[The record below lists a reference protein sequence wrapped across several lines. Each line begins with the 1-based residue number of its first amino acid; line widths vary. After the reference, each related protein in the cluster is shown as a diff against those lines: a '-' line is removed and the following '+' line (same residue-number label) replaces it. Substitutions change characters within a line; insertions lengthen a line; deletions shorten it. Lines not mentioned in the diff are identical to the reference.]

1 MQIQRGANHA
11 SSIKQPIQ
19 AFHTMKNY
27 HFALIIVAS
36 LLQVAVV
43 CAQQPQPIAAANLV
57 FQEADGIVAVEAE
70 PLPELKQ
77 TAKKNAYA
85 SANSNGNVVAV
96 SDKAQSPAVAK
107 KYDRIQPP
115 AGRLAIVADGNSP
128 DPDDIG
134 ATAVMFG
141 LLHATDLQ
149 SRLVHLSHS
158 CDLKPTS
165 RIPAADELRRQQV
178 LGQICR
184 DGVSQF
190 GPFPN
195 LAASFNCRTQQQ
207 AAVNNLRDAINRS
220 SKADPL
226 WIIEAGEPDIIGFA
240 LRAAKPA
247 KRAFVHVVSH
257 HPAND
262 NAGDFFSWQQ
272 ILNFGV
278 REHQIGD
285 QNVGLQTGVKV
296 WDWAKTSSNPRM
308 QWVWKQLAYAE
319 QDGVVK
325 FQTNKF
331 DCSDA
336 GMVYWWITGASTG
349 GNKHATPVEIAAMLR
364 RVQPHALRVDEN
376 FVDPLGFH
384 NPSPVFSWQL
394 PAGRGVQSQSAYRIV
409 VFDASRSDAAAS
421 LLWDSGKV
429 QSSQSAW
436 VRYGGPAFGP
446 RQRVSWKVRFWDDQG
461 KESDWSTDAFLEM
474 GLLANSDWQADWIE
488 VDCEPPKPDKVV
500 VVKAEYGNREGASPK
515 VASVTDRLNGAI
527 RNGVTAIR
535 VKPARLG
542 GDPAPGMEKSLWVE
556 YEVNGKKLTATVPEN
571 GSFNPYPSLTAHPGY
586 YLRRDFDVKPKVVTA
601 RLYASALGIY
611 EFQINGQRVGD
622 DALSP
627 GYTTYPKRVESL
639 TYDVTHLIREG
650 ENAIGALL
658 GEGWY
663 AGNLLLRKRKDLLAL
678 TPKLIG
684 QLELTYADGRIE
696 TIATDQSWKGTN
708 KGPIRAGGYYH
719 GEDYDA
725 TVDLGKWAQP
735 SYDDSA
741 WSPVVASSVETKPLL
756 APKRLPPVRVMKRMA
771 AIKLTEPEPGRFVFD
786 FGQNLVGVPEMTLPV
801 KAGENVTIRVA
812 EMLKQDGTLYTA
824 NYRSA
829 RSQATYVA
837 AKDGSVRYQPSL
849 SFFGFR
855 YVEISGLSA
864 GNELTKDSVTANVL
878 HTDFPSAGKFVSS
891 HDKLNQ
897 LQNNIRWG
905 QLGNF
910 IDIPTD
916 CPQRDERLGWT
927 GDAQAFL
934 PTSCFNYDVHSF
946 WARWLQSVRDE
957 QNEKGE
963 IPHTVPSTPFGYASP
978 GWADVVVTAPWEVYE
993 RTGDIRVLQ
1002 DNYDAMKKWVAVYEK
1017 RSTGFIPDLTGWGDW
1032 LQPYFK
1038 NGNKKGDTAQDL
1050 IATAYFG
1057 RSARIMNWTATALGK
1072 DAEAKR
1078 YEKLH
1083 ADIRR
1088 AFTAKYFPDGKVHP
1102 GANTQTACLMG
1113 LGYDLVDADQRE
1125 RVADVLL
1132 EKFKEADRHLRT
1144 GFLGTPLLAPVF
1156 DSIGRGDICYELLFK
1171 ESYPSWFYSINQGAT
1186 TMWER
1191 WNSYSH
1197 ADGFGDASMNSF
1209 NHYAYGAIGQF
1220 MYERIAGL
1228 SPDPEHPGYKHFF
1241 VRPLIGGPLKFASA
1255 ELRTP
1260 YGIAKSGWR
1269 RSDTGIVIEAVV
1281 PPNTTATAILPPG
1294 KFGEIQLNGKPH
1306 DHQNIKLTPGKHE
1319 ITLTDGDVAPSSD
1332 VIVPPVGG
1340 QDIVSFR
1347 PKLKIEFQFQNVKA
1361 EAKWTPVSEMPFNQ
1375 LYQIDCDERFSD
1387 PANMRLA
1394 IPFDRQLKKGDVVLV
1409 SYWIRRPKAGGQPN
1423 NVYLSIDDAA
1433 NDPVYENQLSAYREW
1448 KQHVRSFVVK
1458 RDVSSEG
1465 GHVQFDLGEAGTVV
1479 QIADFQLINY
1489 GPNYDIATL
1498 PKSTVMY
1505 AGREVNAP
1513 WRKEALA
1520 RIEKIRK
1527 GDFTIEVVDSTG
1539 KPISGAKVSVAM
1551 QRHAFGFGN
1560 AVNAEVLG
1568 APEGDFPIK
1577 PKRQITVSWED
1588 AQKYREMV
1596 TKYFDRVTFESELRP
1611 HNWQNLKSDNRVW
1624 QRRKTLLM
1632 DRAFPWLLENNI
1644 AARGHYLGWAPMDF
1658 NAFEKQFVGKP
1669 DAHRKW
1675 LWSHMADVLPATNK
1689 YVNEW
1694 DTINH
1699 IIGWGKHTYEK
1710 EYGGP
1715 QIYADIMAEAR
1726 RLAPDAT
1733 HAINEGKVLPDGYK
1747 REPYKEII
1755 RYLNEQGQAPDM
1767 VGFMGHFGL
1776 TSLTP
1781 PEELLKVY
1789 DEFAEIA
1796 PRLQLSEFD
1805 VDAGDDE
1812 QLQADYFRD
1821 VMIASFSHPNFEAIC
1836 QWGFWETLH
1845 WKPAAALW
1853 RKDWSLK
1860 PSGEV
1865 FVDLVAKQWWTNE
1878 ELTTDDSGTCR
1889 LRGFLGDYKVTVTKS
1904 TMANDRIVVLKRHGT
1919 KVRIEL
1925 R

>member
-1 MQIQRGANHA
+1 MNSKTQPNRQPNCNTQRLPNSFVSTDALSVANRRTA
-11 SSIKQPIQ
+11 NSWAIS
-19 AFHTMKNY
+19 F
-27 HFALIIVAS
+27 S
-36 LLQVAVV
+36 
-43 CAQQPQPIAAANLV
+43 IAATLLLAFVSV
-57 FQEADGIVAVEAE
+57 F
-70 PLPELKQ
+70 
-77 TAKKNAYA
+77 
-85 SANSNGNVVAV
+85 
-96 SDKAQSPAVAK
+96 AQSLAASDELGDTTRRALASGGPQLVRAPV
-107 KYDRIQPP
+107 
-115 AGRLAIVADGNSP
+115 GRLAVVADGNSP

-141 LLHATDLQ
+141 LLNAADLRE
-149 SRLVHLSHS
+149 RLVHFSHS
-158 CDLKPTS
+158 CDLKPTT
-165 RIPAADELRRQQV
+165 RIPAADELRRQKVMQK
-178 LGQICR
+178 ICTE
-184 DGVSQF
+184 GVDAF

-195 LAASFNCRTQQQ
+195 LAEFINCRTRQR
-207 AAVNNLRDAINRS
+207 AAVNDLRDAINDS
-220 SKADPL
+220 SGSNPL

-240 LRAAKPA
+240 LRAAEPK
-247 KRAFVHVVSH
+247 KRRHVHVVSH

-262 NAGDFFSWQQ
+262 NAGDYFSWQQ
-272 ILNFGV
+272 ILDFGV
-278 REHQIGD
+278 QEHQIGD
-285 QNVGLQTGVKV
+285 QNVGLQTKPNK
-296 WDWAKTSSNPRM
+296 WDWAKGHRDSQMR
-308 QWVWKQLAYAE
+308 WIWKQLAYAE

-325 FQTNKF
+325 FQTGKF

-336 GMVYWWITGASTG
+336 GMVYWWITGASDG
-349 GNKHATPVEIAAMLR
+349 GNKHATPVEIAAMLQ

-376 FVDPLGFH
+376 FVNPVGFH

-394 PAGRGVQSQSAYRIV
+394 PAVHNIQTQTAYRIV
-409 VFDASRSDAAAS
+409 VHALSNDTELTT

-429 QSSQSAW
+429 ESDRSVW
-436 VRYGGPAFGP
+436 VPYEGPALGS
-446 RQRVSWKVRFWDDQG
+446 RQRVSWKVKFWDEQG
-461 KESDWSTDAFLEM
+461 TESDWSTDAFIEM
-474 GLLANSDWQADWIE
+474 GLLSNSDWQGTWIE
-488 VDCEPPKPDKVV
+488 VDCEPPTPDKVV
-500 VVKAEYGNREGASPK
+500 IVKAEYGSREGDSPRI
-515 VASVTDRLNGAI
+515 ANVTNRLNGAI
-527 RNGVTAIR
+527 KNGVTAIR
-535 VKPARLG
+535 VKPTRLG

-586 YLRRDFDVKPKVVTA
+586 YFRREFDVKSKVVKA

-611 EFQINGQRVGD
+611 EFQINGKRVGKD
-622 DALSP
+622 VLSP

-639 TYDVTHLIREG
+639 TYDVTHLIHDG

-684 QLELTYADGRIE
+684 QLELTYADGRTA
-696 TIATDQSWKGTN
+696 TIATDQLWKGTN
-708 KGPIRAGGYYH
+708 KGPILAGGYYH

-725 TVDLGKWAQP
+725 TRDLGDWDQP

-741 WSPVVASSVETKPLL
+741 WSPVLSSTVEARPVLV
-756 APKRLPPVRVMKRMA
+756 PKRLPAVRVMKRLPA
-771 AIKLTEPEPGRFVFD
+771 VKLTEPERGKFVFD

-801 KAGENVTIRVA
+801 KMGEKVTIRFA
-812 EMLKQDGTLYTA
+812 EMLEQDGTLYTA

-837 AKDGSVRYQPSL
+837 AMDGNVRYQPAL

-864 GNELTKDSVTANVL
+864 GNQLTQDSVTANVL
-878 HTDFPSAGKFVSS
+878 HTNFPSAGKFVSS
-891 HDKLNQ
+891 HHKLNQ
-897 LQNNIRWG
+897 LQSNIRWG

-927 GDAQAFL
+927 GDAQVFL

-993 RTGDIRVLQ
+993 RTGDIRILQ
-1002 DNYDAMKKWVAVYEK
+1002 GNYDAMKKWVAVYET
-1017 RSTGFIPDLTGWGDW
+1017 RSTNFIPDLTGWGDW

-1057 RSARIMNWTATALGK
+1057 RSARIMSWTAKALGK
-1072 DAEAKR
+1072 QAEAKR
-1078 YEKLH
+1078 YQTLH

-1113 LGYDLVDADQRE
+1113 LGYGLIQADQYD
-1125 RVADVLL
+1125 RVAGVLL
-1132 EKFKEADRHLRT
+1132 EKFEEADRHLRT

-1156 DSIGRGDICYELLFK
+1156 DQLGHSDICYELLFK
-1171 ESYPSWFYSINQGAT
+1171 ESYPSWFYSVDQGAT

-1220 MYERIAGL
+1220 LYERIAGL
-1228 SPDPEHPGYKHFF
+1228 SPDPENPGYKHFF
-1241 VRPLIGGPLKFASA
+1241 VRPLVGGPLNSASA
-1255 ELRTP
+1255 ELNTP
-1260 YGIAKSGWR
+1260 YGKAKSAWR
-1269 RSDTGIVIEAVV
+1269 RSDAGIIVEAIV
-1281 PPNTTATAILPPG
+1281 PPNTTATAFLPSGQFANIL
-1294 KFGEIQLNGKPH
+1294 LNGKPYSKFGIL
-1306 DHQNIKLTPGKHE
+1306 QQSKSRSIKLTPGTHE
-1319 ITLTDGDVAPSSD
+1319 IKLTNAGVPQLSD
-1332 VIVPPVGG
+1332 AIVLPAGG
-1340 QDIVSFR
+1340 QNVVSFGSDQ
-1347 PKLKIEFQFQNVKA
+1347 KIELEFQNVKA
-1361 EAKWTPVSEMPFNQ
+1361 EAKWTAASEMPFEQ
-1375 LYQIDCDERFSD
+1375 LYQIDSDERFSD
-1387 PANMRLA
+1387 PQNTRVL
-1394 IPFDRQLKKGDVVLV
+1394 IPFQQKIKAGDVVLV

-1423 NVYLSIDDAA
+1423 NVYLLIDDSSGDA
-1433 NDPVYENQLSAYREW
+1433 VYKNQLSAYREW
-1448 KQHVRSFVVK
+1448 KQHVRSFVAN
-1458 RDVSSEG
+1458 RDLSPEG
-1465 GHVQFDLGEAGTVV
+1465 GRVQFELGEAGKVV
-1479 QIADFQLINY
+1479 QIADFQLVNY
-1489 GPNYDIATL
+1489 GPDYNIATL

-1505 AGREVNAP
+1505 AGREADAV
-1513 WRKEALA
+1513 WRKEAFA

-1527 GDFTIEVVDSTG
+1527 GDFSIEVVDATG
-1539 KPISGAKVSVAM
+1539 KPIPGAKVSVAM

-1568 APEGDFPIK
+1568 APESDFPIQ
-1577 PKRQITVSWED
+1577 PKRQIAVSWED
-1588 AQKYREMV
+1588 AQKYREVV
-1596 TKYFDRVTFESELRP
+1596 TSYFDRVTFESELRP
-1611 HNWQNLKSDNRVW
+1611 HNWRNLQSDNRVW

-1632 DRAFPWLLENNI
+1632 DRAFPWLLKNNI
-1644 AARGHYLGWAPMDF
+1644 AARGHYIGWAPMDF
-1658 NAFEKQFVGKP
+1658 NAIEKQFVGKP
-1669 DAHRKW
+1669 DEHREW

-1726 RLAPDAT
+1726 RLAPDAI

-1747 REPYKEII
+1747 REPYKKII
-1755 RYLNEQGQAPDM
+1755 GYLNQQNQAPDI

-1821 VMIASFSHPNFEAIC
+1821 VMIASFSHPSFEAIC
-1836 QWGFWETLH
+1836 QWGFWESLH

-1865 FVDLVAKQWWTNE
+1865 FVDLVANQWWTNQ
-1878 ELTTDDSGTCR
+1878 ELTTDAAGKCQ
-1889 LRGFLGDYKVTVTKS
+1889 LRGFLGDYKITATS
-1904 TMANDRIVVLKRHGT
+1904 DSLTDHQTTVLKRDGT
-1919 KVRIEL
+1919 TVRIEL
-1925 R
+1925 H